1 MSREESTFDDF
12 LKKERQIQEKEFKK
26 IKQDKYNMLG
36 AWIFTI
42 PMIIWMI
49 IEQVLGIVWP
59 NKMFFSIG
67 MLFLAIPPLFLF
79 GKDTFTTAL
88 KAVIDG
94 NVDMDLLIAI
104 GSGIAFLTGLATFF
118 APIANYIDVAVTIIA
133 FHLTGRYFEEKAKG
147 SISHDI
153 EELLEFKEEK
163 ATVVEEHQIN
173 QIPIEELKPGDIIL
187 VKSDETIPADG
198 RIIKGNAKIDES
210 TLTGRN
216 SPVQKSVGDEVIG
229 ATNNQDGCIKVKVS
243 RVGKDSYLSQ
253 FIKMHEKTENRS
265 FDIQRHA
272 DRIISIFVPM
282 VLVIALS
289 SLLIWLLFPDVLH
302 TIGNWAHMYLPWVN
316 PQIGRL
322 SLGIFSAI
330 AVLVVACPCALGM
343 AIPTVLLVGIEIGEE
358 NGILIQNDKTIETM
372 QDADIIAFD
381 MTGDITQDL
390 LDKTEFRKINKE
402 LNELGI
408 ETAIICEKDRKT
420 VEKLSD
426 NADIN
431 LAVSEVSSEEDKLA
445 ELEKLKERFGVVAVI
460 GDISNDSMMF
470 TEADVGIGITRGGNI
485 TVNKADFLLI
495 EGELSSLIGVVKL
508 SRMIYKKVRENIFW
522 AIIYNI
528 VAIPFAM
535 LAFLHPVI
543 AELVMAGSSMSVLAN
558 ARKLR
563 RKNIKPEYKNN

>member
-1 MSREESTFDDF
+1 
-12 LKKERQIQEKEFKK
+12 
-26 IKQDKYNMLG
+26 
-36 AWIFTI
+36 
-42 PMIIWMI
+42 MIIWMV

-59 NKMFFSIG
+59 NKMFFNIG
-67 MLFLAIPPLFLF
+67 MLLLAIPPLFLF
-79 GKDTFTTAL
+79 GKETFTTAL

-94 NVDMDLLIAI
+94 NVNMDLLIAI

-133 FHLTGRYFEEKAKG
+133 FHLTGRYFKEKAKG

-198 RIIKGNAKIDES
+198 RIIKGNAKVDES
-210 TLTGRN
+210 ILTGRN
-216 SPVQKSVGDEVIG
+216 SPVQKSVGVEVIG
-229 ATNNQDGCIKVKVS
+229 ATINRDGCIKVKVS

-253 FIKMHEKTENRS
+253 FIKMLEKTENRS

-272 DRIISIFVPM
+272 DRIIRIFVPM

-343 AIPTVLLVGIEIGEE
+343 ATPTVLLVGIEIGEE
-358 NGILIQNDKTIETM
+358 NGILIQNGKIIETM

-390 LDKTEFRKINKE
+390 LEKTEFRKINKE
-402 LNELGI
+402 INELGI
-408 ETAIICEKDRKT
+408 ETAIIIEKDRKT

-426 NADIN
+426 NADIT

-445 ELEKLKERFGVVAVI
+445 ELEKLKDRFGVVAVI

-495 EGELSSLIGVVKL
+495 EGELSSVIGVVKS